1 MGRKMG
7 RKRVVVE
14 VHGVEGEGEEV
25 FNEVF
30 NYE

>member
-7 RKRVVVE
+7 RKVVVE
-14 VHGVEGEGEEV
+14 VHGVEGEGEE
-25 FNEVF
+25 EVF